1 MSHETPKRHLIAYD
15 IPDDPRR
22 TRIAKTLETY
32 GDRVQY
38 SVFIV
43 DLRPAKLLRL
53 RATLNTLIDHH
64 ADSVL
69 ICDLGT
75 PTDPAAIDQLGRHR
89 PLTTDNPAIII

>member
-1 MSHETPKRHLIAYD
+1 MSRDTARRHLIAYD
-15 IPDDPRR
+15 IPDDHRR

-38 SVFIV
+38 SVFIA
-43 DLRPAKLLRL
+43 DLRPAKLVRL
-53 RATLNTLIDHH
+53 RAQLNSIIDAH

-75 PTDPAAIDQLGRHR
+75 PAHPAGLDYLGRHA
-89 PLTTDNPAIII
+89 PLTSDAPIIL

>member
-1 MSHETPKRHLIAYD
+1 MSHDTTRRHLIAYD
-15 IPDDPRR
+15 IPDDHRR

-32 GDRVQY
+32 GDRIQY
-38 SVFIV
+38 SVFIA

-53 RATLNTLIDHH
+53 RTDLDNIIDAH

-75 PTDPAAIDQLGRHR
+75 PAHPANLDHFGRR
-89 PLTTDNPAIII
+89 KTLTSDNPIII